1 MLTNRK
7 PSFLLLAVVVVLAAG
22 CGYSEPKLDEA
33 AMLFVEAKQALGDG
47 DKEKAIEL
55 LSTSIDARP
64 DPWALWERAKIY
76 AEKGA
81 DDDAKADIKA
91 GLELDPE
98 HADLLW
104 LQNEMKKRPTSRFK
118 GRNSEPPSANK

>member
-1 MLTNRK
+1 MLTNRQ
-7 PSFLLLAVVVVLAAG
+7 PFFLLLAVVFVLAAG

-33 AMLFVEAKQALGDG
+33 ATLFVEAKQALGDG
-47 DKEKAIEL
+47 NNEKAIEL
-55 LSTSIDARP
+55 LSTSIAARP

-76 AEKGA
+76 AENGA
-81 DDDAKADIKA
+81 DDDAKDDIKA
-91 GLELDPE
+91 GLDLDPE

-118 GRNSEPPSANK
+118 GRSSEPPSANK